1 MRKVLS
7 SYILTIISLSLV
19 LFLLGLYLVVTS
31 QSNQI
36 TNSLKEKINIVI
48 ELNENYQEQDK
59 VSLLSNLSA
68 NEAVLESSIQF
79 LSKEEAKILMVG
91 DEDLIFMDDGLQ
103 NPFRDA
109 IVVNLKSD
117 KYESEFLE
125 EFSDVI
131 ESQGIVSEVFYQEDL
146 FQLINGNL
154 KKVSL
159 TFLIIGLL
167 MLLLAVSLIYNT
179 VNLSLSTDKQK
190 IQTMELVG
198 AERNYI
204 KKPYLKSA
212 FQTGFISFFVASLLL
227 FGFVFLIF
235 FNFEFLQN
243 VVNYFYLILILILL
257 LVLGVFIPILSTN
270 RIVNNHLNKI

>member
-131 ESQGIVSEVFYQEDL
+131 ESEGIVSEVFYQEDL

>member
-79 LSKEEAKILMVG
+79 LSKEEAKVLMVG

-131 ESQGIVSEVFYQEDL
+131 ESEGIVSEVFYQEDL